1 MSVPAGK
8 KGHKLSVEIY
18 CFRASVISR
27 DPKYVCSTLLRS
39 LRENVRALMLT
50 PKGGG
55 GGKPWG
61 LSAAPKGG
69 GESPGD

>member
-1 MSVPAGK
+1 MLNTSALATGK
-8 KGHKLSVEIY
+8 CEG
-18 CFRASVISR
+18 A
-27 DPKYVCSTLLRS
+27 
-39 LRENVRALMLT
+39 NANAQ
-50 PKGGG
+50 GGG